1 MKTIHA
7 ELPGITS
14 LTLAPRFEVLERCNF
29 VWILNRKLRTLRK
42 GKGLTQQDVARRLGT
57 ARATISNYEVGRRTP
72 HLSDLRRFA
81 ELYGVNLDYFGVS
94 TSDEVFELVSRARE
108 VFNNPDISTQT
119 KEDLYKEFMRLYLNL
134 NE

>member
-1 MKTIHA
+1 MEDI
-7 ELPGITS
+7 G
-14 LTLAPRFEVLERCNF
+14 
-29 VWILNRKLRTLRK
+29 RKLRTLRK
-42 GKGLTQQDVARRLGT
+42 GKKLTQQDVARQLGT

-94 TSDEVFELVSRARE
+94 SSDEVFELISRARE
-108 VFNNPDISTQT
+108 VFDNPDISTQT

-134 NE
+134 NK